1 MSYKCCIHTCSISK
15 IEKLLSNFLPP
26 KNDRHLYVAIII
38 RWTFF
43 LLKICFLNGNLY
55 KYASF
60 AAQNNC
66 RKKVMGFPITIII
79 NGFSINNIIINVLF
93 LVIN

>member
-1 MSYKCCIHTCSISK
+1 MQYFKNRKIAFKFPTSKEWQALISCNNYKM
-15 IEKLLSNFLPP
+15 
-26 KNDRHLYVAIII
+26 D
-38 RWTFF
+38 FF
-43 LLKICFLNGNLY
+43 SLLKICFLNGNLY

-66 RKKVMGFPITIII
+66 RKKVMGFPITII

-93 LVIN
+93 LLIN

>member
-1 MSYKCCIHTCSISK
+1 MQYFKNRKIAFKFPTSK
-15 IEKLLSNFLPP
+15 EW
-26 KNDRHLYVAIII
+26 HVAIII

-93 LVIN
+93 LLIN